1 MSKTWVR
8 IISVL
13 EIFGGVFGIGLVI
26 WELVVTPFNVLILI
40 LAPIPI
46 SIYIFSLVAGV
57 ALWRDNSFGRKASI
71 VVQAIQLPKI
81 VSPLIIFMFSFG
93 FDLWVHILLTEG
105 LSNLG
110 FEFRFLAFSQ
120 LFFNVPNAPFGLGV
134 SITACIFLAM
144 LLRYKPG
151 KAAIFPPPPPPP
163 PPPPMADGEIGREA

>member
-8 IISVL
+8 IISVS
-13 EIFGGVFGIGLVI
+13 EIVGGVAGAGLVI
-26 WELVVTPFNVLILI
+26 WMLLAAPFNALALIFAPLPFSINI
-40 LAPIPI
+40 L
-46 SIYIFSLVAGV
+46 SLVAGV
-57 ALWRDNSFGRKASI
+57 ALWRGSSFGRKASI

-163 PPPPMADGEIGREA
+163 PMADGEIGREA